1 MRQNPKTDAASEAL
15 AIAFNYGQSFR
26 KTQRPLDATATAS
39 ELRASFGGLLPTK
52 GLEGGEVIR
61 QLIQAAEPGLLGN
74 TQPGFFGWVMGASHP
89 TGVAADWLTSIWG
102 QNAGIYQTSP
112 AAAVAEEVAAD
123 WIVDLLDLPRESSVG
138 FTTGATMAGFIA
150 LAAARGEVLRRVGH
164 DIDEHGFQDAPRVTV
179 FVADD
184 THVSNLAALRYLGF
198 GSRNLVMLPSDD
210 QGRIEK
216 ASFVRQ
222 IRQVEGPKI
231 VVATA
236 GQINSGAFDDFNLLA
251 DVANE
256 NNAWLH
262 VDAAFGLWA
271 RTNPATFAL
280 TAGIERADSW
290 STDGH
295 KWLQIPYDAGFAIVK
310 NKEAH
315 RRAMDIS
322 ASYLTE
328 TSRDGRNATHYN
340 PELSRRARGF
350 AVWATLKALGQDGVA
365 ELVERHC
372 TCASQLAAQ
381 LKSVSGVEICNEVR
395 LNQIVLSFS
404 RFTDDP
410 RAGELTLAMERA
422 LNADGRQFFRT
433 AVWKGKRVLRISVIS
448 HESGPADMKSL
459 AKKIR
464 RAWAAIRDEHDSA
477 LSCRNTVTDASG
489 ISWAGDF
496 LAKADP

>member
-1 MRQNPKTDAASEAL
+1 MRQNPKTDATPDAL
-15 AIAFNYGQSFR
+15 ATAFEYSQGYR
-26 KTQRPLDATATAS
+26 ETQRSLDATATAS
-39 ELRASFGGLLPTK
+39 ELRASFGGPLPAR
-52 GLEGGEVIR
+52 GLAGAQVIR
-61 QLIQAAEPGLLGN
+61 QLIQAAEPGLLGS

-89 TGVAADWLTSIWG
+89 TGVAADWLTSVWG

-112 AAAVAEEVAAD
+112 AAATAEEVAAG

-150 LAAARGEVLRRVGH
+150 LAAARGEVLRRAGH
-164 DIDEHGFQDAPRVTV
+164 DIEEYGFQDAPRVTV
-179 FVADD
+179 FISDD

-198 GSRNLVMLPSDD
+198 GARNLVMLPSDD

-216 ASFVRQ
+216 AAFVRQ

-231 VVATA
+231 IVATA
-236 GQINSGAFDDFNLLA
+236 GHINSGAFDDFNLLA
-251 DVANE
+251 DVAGE
-256 NNAWLH
+256 NDAWLH

-271 RTNPATFAL
+271 RANPATLAL

-322 ASYLTE
+322 ASYLSE
-328 TSRDGRNATHYN
+328 AAGDGRNATHYN

-350 AVWATLKALGQDGVA
+350 AVWATLKALGRTGVA

-372 TCASQLAAQ
+372 NCASQLAAQ
-381 LKSVSGVEICNEVR
+381 LNSVAGVEICNEVA
-395 LNQIVLSFS
+395 LNQIVVSFS

-410 RAGELTLAMERA
+410 RSGELTLEMEKA
-422 LNADGRQFFRT
+422 LNADGQQFVKT
-433 AVWKGKRVLRISVIS
+433 AVWKGRRVLRISIIS
-448 HESGPADMKSL
+448 HESGVADVKSL

-464 RAWAAIRDEHDSA
+464 TVWAAKKDEHDSA
-477 LSCRNTVTDASG
+477 LSGRKTVAVAS
-489 ISWAGDF
+489 
-496 LAKADP
+496 